1 MILNKVVLLA
11 AQTARSQAYVQT
23 LAAHGLPPGEVI
35 LMAPPERAA
44 RVRPRPSPPPMPGLV
59 LPDLNETVAQTC
71 ARAGLRCTHADSRDV
86 NDALIADAIRRTNA
100 DIVIY
105 SGYGGQI
112 VASHIL
118 NLGPKFL
125 HMHSGWLPEYRGS
138 TTVYYALLGKHPP
151 AVSALLLDR
160 NIDTGPIV
168 ARRRYPV
175 PPAGMDVDSV
185 YDAAIRA
192 DLLARVLKDY
202 AATGV
207 LAGERQEQASVEGPY
222 FVVHPV
228 LKHLALLSL
237 QPSGSADD

>member
-1 MILNKVVLLA
+1 MILQKVVLLA
-11 AQTARSQAYVQT
+11 AQTARSQAYIQT
-23 LAAHGLPPGEVI
+23 LAAQDLLPAEVI
-35 LMAPPERAA
+35 LMAPPERATPA
-44 RVRPRPSPPPMPGLV
+44 AHRPAPPPVPGLV

-71 ARAGLRCTHADSRDV
+71 VRAGLRTSDAGTRDV
-86 NDALIADAIRRTNA
+86 NDALTAEAIRRTGA
-100 DIVIY
+100 EVVIY

-112 VASHIL
+112 VADHVL

-125 HMHSGWLPEYRGS
+125 HMHSGWLPDYRGS
-138 TTVYYALLGKHPP
+138 TTVYYALLEKQPP
-151 AVSALLLDR
+151 AVSALLLDKH
-160 NIDTGPIV
+160 IDTGPVV
-168 ARRRYPV
+168 ARRRYPL
-175 PPAGMDVDSV
+175 PPAGIDVDSV

-207 LAGERQEQASVEGPY
+207 LAGERQAESPEAGPY

-237 QPSGSADD
+237 NPTGAGDD